1 MALTKEDFA
10 ILDGFKFDI
19 SPVAVKYFVR
29 TPENIKHIEQKMTFC
44 EMLLKAQKG
53 DTFYSGSK
61 DHTCGA
67 GSFVLGQIEAEGQ
80 FISGEF
86 GAGLGVFCDN
96 RAASR
101 LYHYIPH
108 IAKNVVNFVAFSPLD
123 KLSFDPDVL
132 IILAGISQ
140 AEILLRAMSYKN
152 GQMWSSRY
160 SSAIGCAWLLIY
172 PYLSGEINFITSGL
186 GFGMR
191 RRKLFQE
198 GLMFVSIPF
207 DKLPSML
214 DTLRGMPWVPEPYKP
229 EGLKFVKQLC
239 IKLGLEDEPE

>member
-1 MALTKEDFA
+1 MTLTKEDFA
-10 ILDGFKFDI
+10 ILEDFKFEI
-19 SPVAVKYFVR
+19 QPVAVKYFVR
-29 TPENIKHIEQKMTFC
+29 LPENIKHIEQKMTFC
-44 EMLLKAQKG
+44 EMLVNAQKG
-53 DTFYSGSK
+53 DTFYSDSK

-67 GSFVLGQIEAEGQ
+67 GPYVLGQIDIESP
-80 FISGEF
+80 FISGEY
-86 GAGLGVFCDN
+86 GTGLEVFRDN

-108 IAKNVVNFVAFSPLD
+108 IARNVANYVVFSPLN

-132 IILAGISQ
+132 VILASTSQ

-160 SSAIGCAWLLIY
+160 SSAIGCAWLLVY

-191 RRKLFQE
+191 RRKLFPE
-198 GLMFVSIPF
+198 GRQLISIPF
-207 DKLPSML
+207 DRLPSML
-214 DTLRGMPWVPEPYKP
+214 ETLREMPWVPEPYKENGP
-229 EGLKFVKQLC
+229 EFARQLR
-239 IKLGLEDEPE
+239 IRLGIEE